1 MSVQTTG
8 PFFLFSSFLFHLL
21 LFSFVC
27 VCAFLVVVVTAVVVV
42 VVVVTVTVS
51 ACLFIRQ
58 EFRTL
63 HRSIHSGLALN
74 TVNVM

>member
-42 VVVVTVTVS
+42 VVVTVTVS

>member
-1 MSVQTTG
+1 M
-8 PFFLFSSFLFHLL
+8 FSSFLFHLL

-27 VCAFLVVVVTAVVVV
+27 VCAFLVVVVTAVVV